1 LTMHGFISQRYRADP
16 GAAAWDAYLDYR
28 LRWSL
33 ADLGGVPIWDEP
45 IPPRQDWD
53 SIVQRL
59 NGVLRGRE
67 LAEECATPPEFP
79 AAGPGQLPGM

>member
-1 LTMHGFISQRYRADP
+1 MHGFISQRYRADP
-16 GAAAWDAYLDYR
+16 GAAAWDNYLDYR
-28 LRWSL
+28 LRWSV
-33 ADLGGVPIWDEP
+33 ADCGGVPIWDEP